1 MKEHLQQVTVT
12 AAICVLA
19 IAAYTTVKDGTR
31 AQADWFHAQRRCP
44 KLPQSI
50 TITVELVSA
59 FKLFRLQTQE
69 FFMRFDYVVI
79 TAAPRVRRSRG
90 AMRIV

>member
-1 MKEHLQQVTVT
+1 
-12 AAICVLA
+12 
-19 IAAYTTVKDGTR
+19 
-31 AQADWFHAQRRCP
+31 
-44 KLPQSI
+44 
-50 TITVELVSA
+50 VELVSA

>member
-1 MKEHLQQVTVT
+1 M
-12 AAICVLA
+12 
-19 IAAYTTVKDGTR
+19 
-31 AQADWFHAQRRCP
+31 
-44 KLPQSI
+44 
-50 TITVELVSA
+50 ELVSA

>member
-1 MKEHLQQVTVT
+1 M
-12 AAICVLA
+12 
-19 IAAYTTVKDGTR
+19 
-31 AQADWFHAQRRCP
+31 
-44 KLPQSI
+44 LPRSI

-79 TAAPRVRRSRG
+79 TAAPPLRRSRG